1 MSNVERIKASM
12 QRNPGADCKRVAK
25 NLGLPIAVV
34 RAVMAGGKPEA
45 KRAGGRS
52 LSEFRAVYDKD
63 YIVPKRIKEGLKELG
78 GGWEYEAEFIR
89 QIGVRSADVANYRDM
104 FADHIVNIRSES
116 KRAWAGT
123 VATAKQMREMV

>member
-1 MSNVERIKASM
+1 MK
-12 QRNPGADCKRVAK
+12 RNPGADCRRIA
-25 NLGLPIAVV
+25 NSLALPMAVV
-34 RAVMAGGKPEA
+34 RSVMGGAKPEA

-52 LSEFRAVYDKD
+52 LSEFRSVYDKE
-63 YIVPKRIKEGLKELG
+63 YIVPKRIREGLKALG
-78 GGWEYEAEFIR
+78 AGWEYEAEFTR
-89 QIGVRSADVANYRDM
+89 QIGVRSADLATYRDM